1 MTAGHA
7 QRLQARGPQ
16 TLVLVIAQSARY
28 LAQQAAREGFRVRAI
43 DQFNDADLQQSCER
57 TYPLADFDKARP
69 ATILQAIEYLA
80 GDQPAVLIAGT
91 GAERF
96 YPLFNQL
103 PPQFTLANNTSE
115 CFAQCHTSA
124 RWLQLLDKLQI
135 ACPESRFER
144 PISPA
149 GWLFK
154 PDAGWGG
161 RAIQTL
167 SDQATINRSGY
178 FQRQIH
184 GQPFSVLFFA
194 DRNGWQWLGTQRQHS
209 LPDRFVHQRLDS
221 HYPLSEDLR
230 KQLVE
235 ILNRLNQAL
244 GLRGFNSA
252 DFIVTEQGELF
263 ILELNPR
270 PAASMQF
277 LDSPS
282 LITAQLRSCID
293 GKAAQI
299 QPAEEKQTLCYLFAT
314 HSGRIRPEAE
324 WPASCHD
331 LPAAG
336 TVIRAGDI
344 VCSALLPATAT
355 FKDKYRS
362 IYRQVMH
369 NIAA

>member
-1 MTAGHA
+1 MTAKHS
-7 QRLQARGPQ
+7 QRLQAPSQQ

-28 LAQQAAREGFRVRAI
+28 LAQQAAREGYRVRAI
-43 DQFNDADLQQSCER
+43 DQFNDVDLQQSCER
-57 TYPLADFDKARP
+57 TYPIADFDKVTP

-80 GDQPAVLIAGT
+80 GDQPAVLIAGS

-96 YPLFNQL
+96 YPLFDQL

-115 CFAQCHTSA
+115 CFKQCHSS
-124 RWLQLLDKLQI
+124 RQWLTLLDRLQI
-135 ACPESRFER
+135 AHPESRLER
-144 PISPA
+144 PTSTV

-154 PDAGWGG
+154 PDASWGG
-161 RAIQTL
+161 TAIQTL
-167 SDQATINRSGY
+167 YGQTLINGTGC
-178 FQRQIH
+178 FQRQVY
-184 GQPFSVLFFA
+184 GQPFSVLFFV

-209 LPDRFVHQRLDS
+209 LPAQFVHQQLDS
-221 HYPLSEDLR
+221 HYSLSTELH
-230 KQLVE
+230 KQLVDM
-235 ILNRLNQAL
+235 INKLNQAL

-252 DFIVTEQGELF
+252 DFIVTEQGQLF

-282 LITAQLRSCID
+282 VLSAQLRSCID
-293 GKAAQI
+293 DQTLQV
-299 QPAEEKQTLCYLFAT
+299 QPVQKTQTLCYLFAS
-314 HSGRIRPEAE
+314 HGGRIRPQTE
-324 WPASCHD
+324 WPVQCHD

-355 FKDKYRS
+355 LKDKYRS
-362 IYRQVMH
+362 IYQQVMH